1 MSRFNTHAR
10 ELDRIVKEIFEKFV
24 KADEQLKAAEKR
36 ADELKKH
43 ENESAENAAKSA
55 RAYAD
60 LIEARAAMQA
70 ARAEF
75 EAGHKTI
82 REIRKQ
88 LESDISEEYAAE
100 PSRIDLATI
109 ELMKAGVM
117 SSSEYRRIFDAARA
131 DGNHTMARIIAKYAE
146 GEVDKAISRYGENG
160 DVTSDFRQIVFDGK
174 HENGGEYLEA
184 FDSLVNVYNRAE
196 NNAAMIGYWDSL
208 TSETVEQF

>member
-36 ADELKKH
+36 ADELKKR

-60 LIEARAAMQA
+60 LIEARAAMQT

-88 LESDISEEYAAE
+88 LESDISEELL
-100 PSRIDLATI
+100 PNMPRVKLIRLS
-109 ELMKAGVM
+109 
-117 SSSEYRRIFDAARA
+117 A
-131 DGNHTMARIIAKYAE
+131 DTAK
-146 GEVDKAISRYGENG
+146 
-160 DVTSDFRQIVFDGK
+160 T
-174 HENGGEYLEA
+174 
-184 FDSLVNVYNRAE
+184 
-196 NNAAMIGYWDSL
+196 AM
-208 TSETVEQF
+208 

>member
-1 MSRFNTHAR
+1 MSKFNTHAR

-36 ADELKKH
+36 ADELKKR

-75 EAGHKTI
+75 EAV
-82 REIRKQ
+82 RKQ

-131 DGNHTMARIIAKYAE
+131 DGNHTMARIIAKYAATE
-146 GEVDKAISRYGENG
+146 AEKAVKKNGELDEEASG
-160 DVTSDFRQIVFDGK
+160 FRQIVFDGK

-208 TSETVEQF
+208 TSETIEQF

>member
-36 ADELKKH
+36 ADELKKR

-82 REIRKQ
+82 REIRIQ

-131 DGNHTMARIIAKYAE
+131 DGNHTMARIIAKYAATE
-146 GEVDKAISRYGENG
+146 AEKAVKKNGELDEEASG
-160 DVTSDFRQIVFDGK
+160 FRQIVFDGN
-174 HENGGEYLEA
+174 HENGGEILEA
-184 FDSLVNVYNRAE
+184 FDAFTSVYDRTERNPAL
-196 NNAAMIGYWDSL
+196 IDHWDEL
-208 TSETVEQF
+208 TSAAVENF

>member
-36 ADELKKH
+36 ADELKKR

-160 DVTSDFRQIVFDGK
+160 
-174 HENGGEYLEA
+174 GEYLEA

-208 TSETVEQF
+208 TSETIEQF

>member
-36 ADELKKH
+36 ADELKKR

-60 LIEARAAMQA
+60 LIEARATMQA

-100 PSRIDLATI
+100 PSKISLATI
-109 ELMKAGVM
+109 ELLKSGVL
-117 SSSEYRRIFDAARA
+117 SSGEYRRIFDAARA

-160 DVTSDFRQIVFDGK
+160 DVTSDFRQIAFDGN

-184 FDSLVNVYNRAE
+184 FDSLVNVYNRTERNPALID
-196 NNAAMIGYWDSL
+196 NWDEL
-208 TSETVEQF
+208 TSETIEQF

>member
-36 ADELKKH
+36 ADELKKR

-146 GEVDKAISRYGENG
+146 GEVDKAISRYGE
-160 DVTSDFRQIVFDGK
+160 
-174 HENGGEYLEA
+174 EA

-208 TSETVEQF
+208 TSETIEQF

>member
-36 ADELKKH
+36 ADELKKR

-196 NNAAMIGYWDSL
+196 NKPLQNKSRL
-208 TSETVEQF
+208 ERR

>member
-36 ADELKKH
+36 ADELGKH
-43 ENESAENAAKSA
+43 ASESAENAAKYA
-55 RAYAD
+55 RAQAT

-100 PSRIDLATI
+100 PSKISLATI
-109 ELMKAGVM
+109 ELLKSGVL

-146 GEVDKAISRYGENG
+146 DEVDKAISRYGENG

-208 TSETVEQF
+208 TSETIEQF

>member
-36 ADELKKH
+36 ADELKKR

-184 FDSLVNVYNRAE
+184 FDSLVNVYNRTERNPALID
-196 NNAAMIGYWDSL
+196 NWDEL
-208 TSETVEQF
+208 TSETIEQF

>member
-36 ADELKKH
+36 ADELKKR

-100 PSRIDLATI
+100 PSRIDI

-160 DVTSDFRQIVFDGK
+160 DVTSDFRQIAFDGN

>member
-131 DGNHTMARIIAKYAE
+131 DGNHTMARIIAKYAATE
-146 GEVDKAISRYGENG
+146 AEKAVKKNGELDEEASG
-160 DVTSDFRQIVFDGK
+160 FRQIVFDGK

-184 FDSLVNVYNRAE
+184 FDSLVNVYNRTERNPALID
-196 NNAAMIGYWDSL
+196 NWDEL
-208 TSETVEQF
+208 TSETIEQF

>member
-1 MSRFNTHAR
+1 MSKFNTHAR

-60 LIEARAAMQA
+60 LIEARASMQA

-100 PSRIDLATI
+100 PSKISLATI
-109 ELMKAGVM
+109 ELLKSGVL

-160 DVTSDFRQIVFDGK
+160 DVTSGFRQIAFDGN

-184 FDSLVNVYNRAE
+184 FDSLVNVYNRTERNPALID
-196 NNAAMIGYWDSL
+196 NWDEL
-208 TSETVEQF
+208 TSETIEQF

>member
-43 ENESAENAAKSA
+43 ENESAENAAESA

-100 PSRIDLATI
+100 PSKISLATI
-109 ELMKAGVM
+109 ELLKSGVL
-117 SSSEYRRIFDAARA
+117 SSGEYRRIFDAARA

-208 TSETVEQF
+208 TSETIEQF

>member
-55 RAYAD
+55 RAHAD
-60 LIEARAAMQA
+60 LIEAKATMQA

-88 LESDISEEYAAE
+88 LESDIREEYAAE
-100 PSRIDLATI
+100 PSEIDLATI
-109 ELMKAGVM
+109 ELLKSGVM

-146 GEVDKAISRYGENG
+146 GKAERAVRENG
-160 DVTSDFRQIVFDGK
+160 ELDEEASGFRQIAFDGR

-184 FDSLVNVYNRAE
+184 FDSLVNVYNRTA
-196 NNAAMIGYWDSL
+196 NNPAMIGYWDSL
-208 TSETVEQF
+208 TSEAVKQF

>member
-36 ADELKKH
+36 ADELKKR

-100 PSRIDLATI
+100 PSKISLATI
-109 ELMKAGVM
+109 ELLKSGVL

-160 DVTSDFRQIVFDGK
+160 DVTSDFRQIVFDGN

-184 FDSLVNVYNRAE
+184 FDAFTSVYDRTERNPAL
-196 NNAAMIGYWDSL
+196 IDHWDEL
-208 TSETVEQF
+208 TSAAIEQF

>member
-36 ADELKKH
+36 ADELKKR

-60 LIEARAAMQA
+60 LIEARENMRAASD
-70 ARAEF
+70 EF
-75 EAGHKTI
+75 EAGRKSIKAI
-82 REIRKQ
+82 RDRLVAE
-88 LESDISEEYAAE
+88 ISEEYAAKPE
-100 PSRIDLATI
+100 QINLATI

-131 DGNHTMARIIAKYAE
+131 DGNSTMARIIAKYAA
-146 GEVDKAISRYGENG
+146 GEAEKAAKKNGELDEEASG
-160 DVTSDFRQIVFDGK
+160 FRQIAFDGN

-184 FDSLVNVYNRAE
+184 FDSLVNVYNRTERNPALID
-196 NNAAMIGYWDSL
+196 NWDEL
-208 TSETVEQF
+208 TSETIEQF